1 MNTTSQE
8 AMQAELAAK
17 QSQLAEQTSNP
28 AGTVAPVQA
37 SITPPTAP
45 SPGQVA
51 TTPPVAPIDT
61 SVVSNGTV
69 PSRGTFDPNF
79 SNGVNSMNQ
88 GVSMGD
94 HMFKKQGASIGPL
107 ALLIKPLL
115 AKVGG
120 KIAAKFAAKAA
131 AKGLAKGAAKGTAKN
146 LAKNVIKSKAKEA
159 IVRGKDDSET
169 QSTQL
174 TPTTAAPDTQMASNE
189 KTTSSG
195 YSGSAMYD
203 NYNGSS
209 MNAGFVKLP
218 LEVQKK
224 ILKNKK

>member
-37 SITPPTAP
+37 GITPPTAP
-45 SPGQVA
+45 TTGQVA

-61 SVVSNGTV
+61 SVQSNGTA
-69 PSRGTFDPNF
+69 PSRSTFDPNF

-107 ALLIKPLL
+107 ALLLKPLV

-120 KIAAKFAAKAA
+120 KIAAKFAAKGA
-131 AKGLAKGAAKGTAKN
+131 AKAAAKGAAKTLTKE
-146 LAKNVIKSKAKEA
+146 VIKTKAQEA
-159 IVRGKDDSET
+159 IVRGRDDSET
-169 QSTQL
+169 KSTQL
-174 TPTTAAPDTQMASNE
+174 TPTTAAPDNKESGVE
-189 KTTSSG
+189 KAKSSG
-195 YSGSAMYD
+195 YSGSSMYD

>member
-45 SPGQVA
+45 SPGQVT

-61 SVVSNGTV
+61 SVQSNGTV

-79 SNGVNSMNQ
+79 SSGVNSMNQ

-107 ALLIKPLL
+107 ALLFKPIV
-115 AKVGG
+115 AKIGA
-120 KIAAKFAAKAA
+120 KIF
-131 AKGLAKGAAKGTAKN
+131 AKGVGKS
-146 LAKNVIKSKAKEA
+146 LAKNVAKKAVTNAVSK
-159 IVRGKDDSET
+159 GKDDSQVE
-169 QSTQL
+169 SSQL
-174 TPTTAAPDTQMASNE
+174 AQASPASGNKEGGNE
-189 KTTSSG
+189 KAASSG

>member
-45 SPGQVA
+45 TAGQVA
-51 TTPPVAPIDT
+51 TTPPVAPMDT
-61 SVVSNGTV
+61 SVQSNGTA
-69 PSRGTFDPNF
+69 PSRSTFDPNF

-107 ALLIKPLL
+107 ALLLKPLV

-120 KIAAKFAAKAA
+120 KIAAKFAAKGVG
-131 AKGLAKGAAKGTAKN
+131 KS
-146 LAKNVIKSKAKEA
+146 LAKNVAKKAVTNAVSK
-159 IVRGKDDSET
+159 GKDDSQVE
-169 QSTQL
+169 SSQL
-174 TPTTAAPDTQMASNE
+174 AQASPASGNKEGGSEKPTN
-189 KTTSSG
+189 SG

-218 LEVQKK
+218 LEVQKN

>member
-45 SPGQVA
+45 ATGQVA
-51 TTPPVAPIDT
+51 TTPPVAPMDT
-61 SVVSNGTV
+61 SVQSNGTV
-69 PSRGTFDPNF
+69 PSRSTFDPNF

-107 ALLIKPLL
+107 ALLLKPVVAKIGAKIG
-115 AKVGG
+115 AKV
-120 KIAAKFAAKAA
+120 AAKAA
-131 AKGLAKGAAKGTAKN
+131 AKGTAKSLAKD
-146 LAKNVIKSKAKEA
+146 VIKSKAKEA

-169 QSTQL
+169 QTTQL
-174 TPTTAAPDTQMASNE
+174 AQTTAAPGNKEGGNE
-189 KTTSSG
+189 KATSGG

>member
-45 SPGQVA
+45 SPGQVT

-61 SVVSNGTV
+61 SVQSNGTV

-107 ALLIKPLL
+107 ALLFKPIV
-115 AKVGG
+115 AKIGA
-120 KIAAKFAAKAA
+120 KIF
-131 AKGLAKGAAKGTAKN
+131 AKGVGKS
-146 LAKNVIKSKAKEA
+146 LAKNVAKKAVINAVSK
-159 IVRGKDDSET
+159 GKDDSQVE
-169 QSTQL
+169 SSQL
-174 TPTTAAPDTQMASNE
+174 AQASPASGNKEGGNE
-189 KTTSSG
+189 KAASSG

>member
-45 SPGQVA
+45 TPGQVA
-51 TTPPVAPIDT
+51 TTPPVAPMDT
-61 SVVSNGTV
+61 SVQSNGTA
-69 PSRGTFDPNF
+69 PSRSTFDPNF
-79 SNGVNSMNQ
+79 SSGVNSMNQ

-107 ALLIKPLL
+107 ALLIKPLV
-115 AKVGG
+115 AKIGA
-120 KIAAKFAAKAA
+120 KIF
-131 AKGLAKGAAKGTAKN
+131 AKGVGKS
-146 LAKNVIKSKAKEA
+146 LAKNVAKKAVTNAVSK
-159 IVRGKDDSET
+159 GKDNSQVE
-169 QSTQL
+169 SSQL
-174 TPTTAAPDTQMASNE
+174 AQASPASGNKEGGNE
-189 KTTSSG
+189 KAASSG

-218 LEVQKK
+218 LEVQKN

>member
-37 SITPPTAP
+37 GITPPTAP
-45 SPGQVA
+45 TTGQVA
-51 TTPPVAPIDT
+51 TTPPVAPMDT
-61 SVVSNGTV
+61 SVQSNGTA
-69 PSRGTFDPNF
+69 PSRSTFDPNF

-107 ALLIKPLL
+107 ALLLKPVIAKIG
-115 AKVGG
+115 AKV
-120 KIAAKFAAKAA
+120 AAKAA
-131 AKGLAKGAAKGTAKN
+131 AKGAAKAAAKGAAKN
-146 LAKNVIKSKAKEA
+146 LTKEVIKTKAKEA
-159 IVRGKDDSET
+159 IVRGRDDSET

-174 TPTTAAPDTQMASNE
+174 TPTAAPSSKESGDE
-189 KTTSSG
+189 KAKSSG
-195 YSGSAMYD
+195 YSGSSMYD

-218 LEVQKK
+218 LEVQKN

>member
-45 SPGQVA
+45 SPGQVT

-61 SVVSNGTV
+61 SVQSNGTV

-79 SNGVNSMNQ
+79 SSGVNSMNQ

-107 ALLIKPLL
+107 ALLIKPLV
-115 AKVGG
+115 AKIGA
-120 KIAAKFAAKAA
+120 KIF
-131 AKGLAKGAAKGTAKN
+131 AKGVGKS
-146 LAKNVIKSKAKEA
+146 LAKNVAKKAVTNAVSK
-159 IVRGKDDSET
+159 GKDDSQVE
-169 QSTQL
+169 SSQL
-174 TPTTAAPDTQMASNE
+174 AQASPASGNKEGGNE
-189 KTTSSG
+189 KAASSG

-218 LEVQKK
+218 LEVQKN

>member
-45 SPGQVA
+45 TPGQVA
-51 TTPPVAPIDT
+51 TTPPVAPMDT
-61 SVVSNGTV
+61 SVQSNGTA
-69 PSRGTFDPNF
+69 PSRSTFDPNF
-79 SNGVNSMNQ
+79 SSGVNSMNQ

-107 ALLIKPLL
+107 ALLIKPLV
-115 AKVGG
+115 AKIG
-120 KIAAKFAAKAA
+120 AKLAAKAA
-131 AKGLAKGAAKGTAKN
+131 VKAV
-146 LAKNVIKSKAKEA
+146 AKNVAKKAVTNAVSK
-159 IVRGKDDSET
+159 GKDDSKVE
-169 QSTQL
+169 SSQL
-174 TPTTAAPDTQMASNE
+174 AQASPASGNKEGGNE
-189 KTTSSG
+189 KAASSG

-218 LEVQKK
+218 LEVQKN

>member
-45 SPGQVA
+45 SPGQVT

-61 SVVSNGTV
+61 SVQSNGTV

-79 SNGVNSMNQ
+79 SSGVNSMNQ

-107 ALLIKPLL
+107 ALLFKPIV
-115 AKVGG
+115 AKIGA
-120 KIAAKFAAKAA
+120 KIF
-131 AKGLAKGAAKGTAKN
+131 AKGVGKS
-146 LAKNVIKSKAKEA
+146 LAKNVAKKAVINAVSK
-159 IVRGKDDSET
+159 GKDDSQVE
-169 QSTQL
+169 SSQL
-174 TPTTAAPDTQMASNE
+174 AQASPASGNKEGGNE
-189 KTTSSG
+189 KAASSG

>member
-45 SPGQVA
+45 TPGQVA
-51 TTPPVAPIDT
+51 TTPPVAPMDT
-61 SVVSNGTV
+61 SVQSNGTV

-107 ALLIKPLL
+107 ALLIKPLV
-115 AKVGG
+115 AKIG
-120 KIAAKFAAKAA
+120 AKLAAKAA
-131 AKGLAKGAAKGTAKN
+131 VKGGIKGI
-146 LAKNVIKSKAKEA
+146 AKNVIKNKATEA
-159 IVRGKDDSET
+159 LLNKSET
-169 QSTQL
+169 QKTEIP
-174 TPTTAAPDTQMASNE
+174 PTSPAPGDKNGSDE

-218 LEVQKK
+218 LEVQKN

>member
-45 SPGQVA
+45 SPGQVT

-61 SVVSNGTV
+61 SVQSNGTA
-69 PSRGTFDPNF
+69 PSRSTFDPNF
-79 SNGVNSMNQ
+79 SSGVNSMNQ

-107 ALLIKPLL
+107 ALLFKPIV
-115 AKVGG
+115 AKIGA
-120 KIAAKFAAKAA
+120 KIF
-131 AKGLAKGAAKGTAKN
+131 AKGVGKS
-146 LAKNVIKSKAKEA
+146 LAKNVAKKAVINAVSK
-159 IVRGKDDSET
+159 GKDDSQVE
-169 QSTQL
+169 SSQL
-174 TPTTAAPDTQMASNE
+174 AQASPASGNKEGGNE
-189 KTTSSG
+189 KAASSG

>member
-45 SPGQVA
+45 TPGQVA
-51 TTPPVAPIDT
+51 TTPPVAPMDT
-61 SVVSNGTV
+61 SVQSNGTA
-69 PSRGTFDPNF
+69 PSRSTFDPNF
-79 SNGVNSMNQ
+79 SSGVNSMNQ

-107 ALLIKPLL
+107 ALLIKPLV
-115 AKVGG
+115 AKIGA
-120 KIAAKFAAKAA
+120 KIF
-131 AKGLAKGAAKGTAKN
+131 AKGVGKS
-146 LAKNVIKSKAKEA
+146 LAKNVAKKAVTNAVSK
-159 IVRGKDDSET
+159 GKDDSQVE
-169 QSTQL
+169 SSQL
-174 TPTTAAPDTQMASNE
+174 AQASPASGNKEGGNE
-189 KTTSSG
+189 KAASSG

-218 LEVQKK
+218 LEVQKN

>member
-45 SPGQVA
+45 SPGQVT

-61 SVVSNGTV
+61 SVQSNGTV

-79 SNGVNSMNQ
+79 SSGVNSMNQ

-94 HMFKKQGASIGPL
+94 R
-107 ALLIKPLL
+107 
-115 AKVGG
+115 
-120 KIAAKFAAKAA
+120 
-131 AKGLAKGAAKGTAKN
+131 
-146 LAKNVIKSKAKEA
+146 KS
-159 IVRGKDDSET
+159 V
-169 QSTQL
+169 
-174 TPTTAAPDTQMASNE
+174 
-189 KTTSSG
+189 
-195 YSGSAMYD
+195 
-203 NYNGSS
+203 
-209 MNAGFVKLP
+209 V
-218 LEVQKK
+218 
-224 ILKNKK
+224 

>member
-45 SPGQVA
+45 ATGQVA
-51 TTPPVAPIDT
+51 TTPPVAPMDT
-61 SVVSNGTV
+61 SVQSNGTV
-69 PSRGTFDPNF
+69 PSRSTFDANF

-107 ALLIKPLL
+107 ALLLKPLV

-120 KIAAKFAAKAA
+120 KIAAKFAAKGI
-131 AKGLAKGAAKGTAKN
+131 AKGIAKGTAKGTAKS
-146 LAKNVIKSKAKEA
+146 LAKDVIKSKAKEA
-159 IVRGKDDSET
+159 IVRGRDDSET
-169 QSTQL
+169 QTTQL
-174 TPTTAAPDTQMASNE
+174 ASTTAAPGNKEGGNE
-189 KTTSSG
+189 KATSGG
-195 YSGSAMYD
+195 YSGSSMYD

-218 LEVQKK
+218 LEVQKN